1 MPADFAGYRPV
12 MYCYDSSKVGAN
24 GWYDEA
30 SDSAVTSQ
38 GNPAIPSSSGEVE
51 VGRWEL
57 TTGDPKQACAIVDM
71 LLDDQGRGPG
81 IPEHGQLTPATVFA
95 GDAKCLV
102 TNKALRFTGY
112 AGRILNFGN
121 AGPTAVLAFAVPLS
135 AVTSVEAGRSNPFYT
150 GKPLNIHLGEWG
162 TAVAVVKAARANDTF
177 RSGVFATAKNK
188 DFAAQVENTRR
199 RLT

>member
-12 MYCYDSSKVGAN
+12 MYCYDSSKVGTN

-30 SDSAVTSQ
+30 SDSAVTAQ
-38 GNPAIPSSSGEVE
+38 GNPAIASSLGEVE

-81 IPEHGQLTPATVFA
+81 NSEHGQLTLATVFA
-95 GDAKCLV
+95 GDARCLV

-121 AGPTAVLAFAVPLS
+121 AGPKAVLAFTVPLS
-135 AVTSVEAGRSNPFYT
+135 VITGVEAGRSNPFYT
-150 GKPLNIHLGEWG
+150 GKPLNIHLGGWG
-162 TAVAVVKAARANDTF
+162 TVVAIVKAARANDKF

-188 DFAAQVENTRR
+188 DLAGQIEETRR